1 MLKGCLEVECYSGHR
16 GVERPLRFRMRG
28 RQYEVAEVEDRWYSP
43 GAIYFRVRAD
53 DDNFYILRYD
63 EQQDVWT
70 LDAFRAG
77 QRGAA

>member
-1 MLKGCLEVECYSGHR
+1 MR
-16 GVERPLRFRMRG
+16 ERL
-28 RQYEVAEVEDRWYSP
+28 YEVVQVEDRWYSP
-43 GAIYFRVRAD
+43 GAIYVRVRAD
-53 DDNFYILRYD
+53 DDNFYVLRYD

>member
-1 MLKGCLEVECYSGHR
+1 VFQGKLEVECYAGQR
-16 GVERPLRFRMRG
+16 GMESPLRFRMRE
-28 RQYEVAEVEDRWYSP
+28 RLYEVVQVEDRWYSP

-53 DDNFYILRYD
+53 DDNFYVLRYD